1 MLRGIA
7 YDIMDNEE
15 SHLEDEYQN
24 YIQQLSEFHN
34 QNKTNEVQVTLKIID
49 SIQKRLRD
57 YDIAKAIL
65 NLKKNENSPK
75 SK

>member
-1 MLRGIA
+1 
-7 YDIMDNEE
+7 MDNEE
-15 SHLEDEYQN
+15 SHLEDEYRN
-24 YIQQLSEFHN
+24 YIQQLSEFHS

>member
-1 MLRGIA
+1 
-7 YDIMDNEE
+7 MDNEE